1 MQTIINAIRSIT
13 NSDFMNTENAW
24 FNNAEA
30 KDSAM
35 VSYFKTEFKNQW
47 KQAYHYYKST
57 GELPKGN
64 NW

>member
-1 MQTIINAIRSIT
+1 
-13 NSDFMNTENAW
+13 MNTENAW